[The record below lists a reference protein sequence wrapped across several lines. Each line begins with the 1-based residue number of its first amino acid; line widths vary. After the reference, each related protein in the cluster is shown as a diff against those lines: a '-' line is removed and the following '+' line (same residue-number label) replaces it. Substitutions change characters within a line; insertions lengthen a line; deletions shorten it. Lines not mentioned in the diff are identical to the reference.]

1 MIESRSYVAICR
13 GCGHVVAAISDSG
26 DNPKRLAKEVG
37 LWLSDNLIVERWT
50 DDQVR
55 EAGWTCACRGA
66 QAALPGFER
75 R

>member
-1 MIESRSYVAICR
+1 MNESMSYVAICR
-13 GCGHVVAAISDSG
+13 GCGRVVAAISDTA
-26 DNPKRLAKEVG
+26 DTPKRLAKEVG

-50 DDQVR
+50 ADQVR
-55 EAGWTCACRGA
+55 EAGWTCRCRGT